1 MEHTETNLKTNV
13 TKRVFVV
20 QAGEAF
26 DIHVSGPKTSLADPE
41 GIIGGSTFN
50 FVTAEDR
57 KTLKCVHAYTTDI
70 DFEITPPMLVRK
82 DLNV

>member
-1 MEHTETNLKTNV
+1 MAEDVLSEHEQKVKLWKQE
-13 TKRVFVV
+13 RDFV
-20 QAGEAF
+20 A
-26 DIHVSGPKTSLADPE
+26 
-41 GIIGGSTFN
+41 
-50 FVTAEDR
+50 AEDR

>member
-1 MEHTETNLKTNV
+1 MDAFEQNDFFAET
-13 TKRVFVV
+13 RRVV
-20 QAGEAF
+20 QEAE
-26 DIHVSGPKTSLADPE
+26 GKGDPE
-41 GIIGGSTFN
+41 GIIEGSTFN
-50 FVTAEDR
+50 FVAAEDR